1 MLYNKKA
8 MENQEKEKNL
18 NQTSKDDI
26 INEQSPLFPDGALKV
41 EGKNRSFVFTKGM
54 AWLLVGIITFGFVL
68 FNLLGFTIFKQTV
81 EITQY
86 EWSSTDTF
94 DAKNYDYITANQD
107 GKVRILQLTD
117 LHFLNGVNVPDK
129 KTFDLAQ
136 RLIDAT
142 NPDLIVLTGDVVF
155 TWSNHNTLKRV
166 IEFFDNICKTRN
178 IYWTMVFGNHDETG
192 FCDKKVLADTLS
204 ASKYC
209 LFKIGPT
216 NLDDNKYGN
225 CLGNYAINLKT
236 SEGKIACSL
245 IMMDSNASGT
255 TTAEGTYAPISY
267 STISWYE
274 WFVNGMTAQNNGTP
288 VTSLAFFHIPLVQS
302 RLLMQNETLGQN
314 GYNEKVCSSNFDTG
328 LFAKMEELNST
339 IATFSGHDHQNYYQG
354 KLPNSN
360 VLLTNCVSVGYCT
373 YGDVNLKGGRVI
385 DLDLNS
391 PDLALDTYILF
402 EKDV

>member
-1 MLYNKKA
+1 

-178 IYWTMVFGNHDETG
+178 I
-192 FCDKKVLADTLS
+192 
-204 ASKYC
+204 
-209 LFKIGPT
+209 
-216 NLDDNKYGN
+216 
-225 CLGNYAINLKT
+225 
-236 SEGKIACSL
+236 
-245 IMMDSNASGT
+245 
-255 TTAEGTYAPISY
+255 
-267 STISWYE
+267 
-274 WFVNGMTAQNNGTP
+274 
-288 VTSLAFFHIPLVQS
+288 
-302 RLLMQNETLGQN
+302 
-314 GYNEKVCSSNFDTG
+314 
-328 LFAKMEELNST
+328 
-339 IATFSGHDHQNYYQG
+339 
-354 KLPNSN
+354 
-360 VLLTNCVSVGYCT
+360 
-373 YGDVNLKGGRVI
+373 
-385 DLDLNS
+385 
-391 PDLALDTYILF
+391 
-402 EKDV
+402 

>member
-1 MLYNKKA
+1 MLYNNVVMK
-8 MENQEKEKNL
+8 NQQKDLKVEKV
-18 NQTSKDDI
+18 SKDDI
-26 INEQSPLFPDGALKV
+26 VDEQSPLFPDGALKV

-54 AWLLVGIITFGFVL
+54 AWLLVGIITLGFIL
-68 FNLLGFTIFKQTV
+68 FNLLGFTVFKQTV
-81 EITQY
+81 EIAPY

-94 DAKNYDYITANQD
+94 DAKNYGYITANED
-107 GKVRILQLTD
+107 GKLRILQLSD
-117 LHFLNGVNVPDK
+117 MHFLNGVNVPDK
-129 KTFDLAQ
+129 KTFDLAD
-136 RLIDAT
+136 RLVQAT
-142 NPDLIVLTGDVVF
+142 NPDLIVLTGDIVF
-155 TWSNHNTLKRV
+155 TWSNHKTLKRV
-166 IEFFDNICKTRN
+166 IDFFDNICKTRN

-192 FCDKKVLADTLS
+192 FHDKKVLADTLT

-216 NLDDNKYGN
+216 NLDDDKYGN

-255 TTAEGTYAPISY
+255 NNAEGMYAPISP
-267 STISWYE
+267 STVNWYE
-274 WFVNGMTAQNNGTP
+274 WFVKGMTAQNNGNP
-288 VTSLAFFHIPLVQS
+288 ILSLAFFHTPLVQNKI
-302 RLLMQNETLGQN
+302 LMQNETLGQN
-314 GYNEKVCSSNFDTG
+314 GYNEKVCSSNIDTG

-360 VLLTNCVSVGYCT
+360 ILLASCISCGYCT

-385 DLDLNS
+385 DLNLNS
-391 PDLALDTYILF
+391 PDLALDTYTLF
-402 EKDV
+402 AKDL